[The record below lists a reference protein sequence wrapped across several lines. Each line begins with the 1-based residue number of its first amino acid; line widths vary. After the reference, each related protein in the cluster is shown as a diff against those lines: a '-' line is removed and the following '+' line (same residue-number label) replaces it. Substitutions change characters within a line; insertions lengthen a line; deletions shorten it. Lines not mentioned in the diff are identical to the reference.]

1 MATNINVNLSDVA
14 AHRKPISIIGSTLGT
29 QFFKAQT
36 RASILDF
43 EKKKIEVEQN
53 GNKEIFLNRT
63 PRRFRLTG
71 HDIIGVNITRDA
83 VGATKVVLNQD
94 SEDERVSIPVTT
106 GMEKIGMISDDA
118 LGKALRGDKNII
130 FSDPKKLANE
140 LNNLNNDEKNRCL
153 AVIKMMQDAVK
164 QLDSA
169 IAENNKK
176 ANDYYQELLSSTP
189 ASNDVSNETVIL
201 NIGNKDEVSVI
212 D

>member
-1 MATNINVNLSDVA
+1 MANVNINLLDVA

-29 QFFKAQT
+29 QFFKAET

-43 EKKKIEVEQN
+43 ESKKIEVEQG
-53 GNKEIFLNRT
+53 GNKDLFLNRT

-71 HDIIGVNITRDA
+71 HDIIGVNITQDA
-83 VGATKVVLNQD
+83 TGATKVVLNQD
-94 SEDERVSIPVTT
+94 SDDEKVSIPVTT
-106 GMEKIGMISDDA
+106 GMEKIGIITDDA

-140 LNNLNNDEKNRCL
+140 LNTLNEDEKNRCL
-153 AVIKMMQDAVK
+153 AMMKVLQNAIN

-169 IAENNKK
+169 IAENKKK
-176 ANDYYQELLSSTP
+176 ANDYYNEILHSTP
-189 ASNDVSNETVIL
+189 KDGSISEETVIL
-201 NIGNKDEVSVI
+201 NVGSGNNI